1 MTFPYNLKKSIS
13 TPPRIKPQPKLSP
26 SKSPSPRRK
35 IDRSFKVTSPGR
47 TPPRKSTP
55 RRITSPGM
63 TRNPNFSPSVSQARN
78 RTLTKLSRSH
88 TSSHHLSPAPP
99 TPRFH
104 SYAMIRKEQAR
115 RTRNEERLKTLAYL
129 NGDLEARMRNRKKV
143 EGWKEVGGKVN
154 LTKNFEKE
162 RRELELASQRREIP
176 KWKSGM
182 FKEDEDFSNDISLGK
197 VFTSHEN
204 ADLSSSSFLEPPS
217 TPNTQ
222 RNSST
227 PSNAPSSIGRPL
239 VPVDLSSGIN
249 NLLRSHERAR
259 EIAKKEFVDL
269 PTPTTERR

>member
-1 MTFPYNLKKSIS
+1 
-13 TPPRIKPQPKLSP
+13 
-26 SKSPSPRRK
+26 
-35 IDRSFKVTSPGR
+35 
-47 TPPRKSTP
+47 
-55 RRITSPGM
+55 
-63 TRNPNFSPSVSQARN
+63 
-78 RTLTKLSRSH
+78 
-88 TSSHHLSPAPP
+88 
-99 TPRFH
+99 
-104 SYAMIRKEQAR
+104 MIRKEQAR